1 MKDDNP
7 VSRLLLPPARLMAL
21 LAGYLLLGLSFLVT
35 AEVVLRSA
43 FNLSLQ
49 GSDEFGGYTLAVLAA
64 FGFSYALLERAHTR
78 VEILIERV
86 GTGPQALLNLVS
98 CWCIALMALFMAWRS
113 YAALMESVEYGSLS
127 GTPLMTPLWQP
138 QLAWFIG
145 LLFFAAVASI
155 IAIHAL
161 ILMVSDRRRLNRF
174 YGMKTLEE
182 IIDEE
187 RVELHDD
194 PGAFRG

>member
-7 VSRLLLPPARLMAL
+7 VARLLLPPARLMSL
-21 LAGYLLLGLSFLVT
+21 VAGYLLLGLSILVT
-35 AEVVLRSA
+35 TEVVLRSA
-43 FNLSLQ
+43 FNVSLQ

-78 VEILIERV
+78 VEILIERI

-98 CWCIALMALFMAWRS
+98 CWCIALMAQFMAWRA
-113 YAALMESVEYGSLS
+113 YATLMESVEYRSLS

-138 QLAWFIG
+138 QLVWFIG
-145 LLFFAAVASI
+145 LLFFAVVASI

-161 ILMVSDRRRLNRF
+161 VLMLRDRRRLNRF

-182 IIDEE
+182 IIEEE
-187 RVELHDD
+187 RVEMQNDRE
-194 PGAFRG
+194 AFRG